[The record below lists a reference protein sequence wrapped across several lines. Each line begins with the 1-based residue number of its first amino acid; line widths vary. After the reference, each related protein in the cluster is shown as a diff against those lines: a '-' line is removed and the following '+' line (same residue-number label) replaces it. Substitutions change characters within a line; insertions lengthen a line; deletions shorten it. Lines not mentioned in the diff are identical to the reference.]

1 MNNDEVFNRLQKL
14 IHYLPRQKEI
24 AEKTGINQ
32 NTLSAKASRNSQRSD
47 EDIRKLNTAY
57 NIDIYKEQSFDISK
71 YHNSQDDVL
80 LDFYPDVFGS
90 CGNGCFELSQTKEQ
104 IYVPRKAFFTAYNP
118 IKTYSV
124 ITARGNSM
132 EPAIY
137 DNDYLIVEHSNGEQ
151 IIDNRPYI
159 FSYKDEIFIKR
170 LAKNVNQFV
179 IIPENKMFDIVKL
192 VGAEIQD
199 VNIIGQVVGLM
210 RDLR

>member
-1 MNNDEVFNRLQKL
+1 MLIDEKINQLQNL
-14 IHYLPRQKEI
+14 IKRKITKQEI
-24 AEKTGINQ
+24 ADILGLGSSQAVINRINRNQHLKEFEILKLDDFFKSEINKTNPII
-32 NTLSAKASRNSQRSD
+32 ADASS
-47 EDIRKLNTAY
+47 EDVI
-57 NIDIYKEQSFDISK
+57 
-71 YHNSQDDVL
+71 
-80 LDFYPDVFGS
+80 LDFFPDVFGS
-90 CGNGCFELSQTKEQ
+90 CGNGAFALSELREQ
-104 IYVPRKAFFTAYNP
+104 IIVPKKAFFTAYNP
-118 IKTYSV
+118 IKKYSV
-124 ITARGNSM
+124 IRARGNSM

-170 LAKNVNQFV
+170 LAKNVNQLV